1 MAYQTQTAP
10 QAPSLAA
17 FAAGNGLGFDPSV
30 LETFDGTWHAY
41 RTALLERVF
50 GRATP

>member
-1 MAYQTQTAP
+1 MPHATQTAP
-10 QAPSLAA
+10 KHPIRAA
-17 FAAGNGLGFDPSV
+17 YTPDTALSFDHGV
-30 LETFDGTWHAY
+30 LETFDGTWQAY

>member
-1 MAYQTQTAP
+1 MP
-10 QAPSLAA
+10 QATETAYKHPIRAAYAPDTALA
-17 FAAGNGLGFDPSV
+17 FDQSV

-41 RTALLERVF
+41 RNALLERVF